1 MGTFNTR
8 KLLQASPSLIPLM
21 VQRITEQF
29 EADGY
34 EVESEQLSSGGC
46 DVSLRKGGFFKSVL
60 GMKTALKV
68 SLQPQGGN
76 IMFEAGV
83 GIFGQ
88 QIIPL
93 AITYFIYWPVA
104 ITQIWGL
111 VKQSKLDDK
120 ALQVVQDVIIEA
132 NAENNFENT
141 TTQSANKKFC
151 TQCGAA
157 NSSNAKFCSACGAK
171 LE

>member
-120 ALQVVQDVIIEA
+120 VLQVVQDVIIEA

-141 TTQSANKKFC
+141 TTQSTNKKFC